1 MASPF
6 AARTGTARS
15 TVARKVTQR
24 GASRGFTLIEL
35 MVALAILAIVSAI
48 AVPIYTE
55 YSIRTYRT
63 DAAKDLLLC
72 AQGMEKIASLNFS
85 YLSAVDTNNDGAGD
99 ADTGPVST
107 NICQPTSTLYAVTV
121 QAATGTS
128 FTLRATPTTGPVV
141 DNGFLELD
149 SSGARRWD
157 KNNNGDATEAG
168 ENDWVH

>member
-1 MASPF
+1 MASLME
-6 AARTGTARS
+6 ARIETGRSKTGRAPAQSARD
-15 TVARKVTQR
+15 
-24 GASRGFTLIEL
+24 RGFTLIEL

-48 AVPIYTE
+48 AVPIYSE

-63 DAAKDLLLC
+63 DAEKDLLLC

-99 ADTGPVST
+99 ADTGPVSA
-107 NICQPTSTLYAVTV
+107 NICLPSTTLYAV
-121 QAATGTS
+121 
-128 FTLRATPTTGPVV
+128 
-141 DNGFLELD
+141 DNGFIELD

-168 ENDWVH
+168 ENDWTH